1 LSDLYDPGASPLK
14 VVHRHLT
21 ETDPL
26 YRVSLP
32 IAAIA
37 LAVAVIAGAGCLVW
51 PSAED
56 PAQAPPAV
64 PAAPSPPAA
73 QAPPAAPAAPS
84 SPAAPAQPQPPAGAA
99 PSVAQLEALRDRAVS
114 DFPALIALRQQA
126 DAGNP
131 AAEFYMATLYDP
143 TLTQFPFANKDI
155 ATSLDWYR
163 KSAEHG
169 FAMAQQTMGQSYQ
182 IAWGVAKNDA
192 TAAQWYMKAAQQGAP
207 LAQYALGLMTA
218 LGQGVPKDCK
228 VAKNWLVAA
237 KNLGYQDAASSLA
250 SGVGGACQW

>member
-26 YRVSLP
+26 YRISLL
-32 IAAIA
+32 IAPIA

-51 PSAED
+51 PSADD
-56 PAQAPPAV
+56 PTQAPPAV
-64 PAAPSPPAA
+64 PAAPSSPAPPAQPQPAPAA
-73 QAPPAAPAAPS
+73 QAPPATPAAPS
-84 SPAAPAQPQPPAGAA
+84 SPAA

-114 DFPALIALRQQA
+114 DFSALIALRAQA

-155 ATSLDWYR
+155 ATSLGWYR
-163 KSAEHG
+163 KSADHG
-169 FAMAQQTMGQSYQ
+169 FAIAQQTMGQSYQ
-182 IAWGVAKNDA
+182 IAWGVPKNDA
-192 TAAQWYMKAAQQGAP
+192 TAAQWYLKAAQQGAP
-207 LAQYALGLMTA
+207 LAQYQLGLMTA

-228 VAKNWLVAA
+228 VAKNWLVDA